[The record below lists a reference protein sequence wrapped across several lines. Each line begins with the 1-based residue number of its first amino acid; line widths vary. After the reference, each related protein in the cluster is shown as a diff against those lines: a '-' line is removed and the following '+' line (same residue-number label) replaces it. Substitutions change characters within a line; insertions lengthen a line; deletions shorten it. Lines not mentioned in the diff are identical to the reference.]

1 MQSGIRNLIF
11 LENTRQTPTER
22 EVVCIES
29 VEPSF
34 TNFKLFHEWYV
45 AMSCTTNNF
54 DAYAI

>member
-1 MQSGIRNLIF
+1 MQSEI
-11 LENTRQTPTER
+11 ER

-34 TNFKLFHEWYV
+34 TNFKLFHDWYV

-54 DAYAI
+54 DACAI

>member
-34 TNFKLFHEWYV
+34 TILSYFMND
-45 AMSCTTNNF
+45 M
-54 DAYAI
+54 